1 MTIMHTILHILG
13 AVMIVLGGLLLADS
27 AWGVHV
33 LHDALSRQHAATK
46 ACMIAISTL
55 CVGAFLM
62 QPHWAW
68 GWRLGAVS
76 LYLMMTLPISAP
88 MLARAAVTEMDPG
101 RQRQ

>member
-1 MTIMHTILHILG
+1 MIHTFLHILG
-13 AVMIVLGGLLLADS
+13 AAFMVLGGLLLAVS

-55 CVGAFLM
+55 CIGAFLM

-68 GWRLGAVS
+68 GLRLAAVI
-76 LYLMMTLPISAP
+76 LYLMMTLPISSH
-88 MLARAAVTEMDPG
+88 MLARAAVTEMDPD
-101 RQRQ
+101 RQRL

>member
-13 AVMIVLGGLLLADS
+13 AVMIVLGGLLLAVS

-68 GWRLGAVS
+68 GWRLVVVI
-76 LYLMMTLPISAP
+76 LYLMATLPVSSH
-88 MLARAAVTEMDPG
+88 MLARAAVTEMDPAQ
-101 RQRQ
+101 QRR